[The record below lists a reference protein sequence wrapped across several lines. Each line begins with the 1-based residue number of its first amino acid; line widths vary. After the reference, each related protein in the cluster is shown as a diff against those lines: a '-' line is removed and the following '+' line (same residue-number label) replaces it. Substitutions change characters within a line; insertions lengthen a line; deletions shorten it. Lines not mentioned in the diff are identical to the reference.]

1 MQAHVHTPRIVVAVA
16 LVLLGGAALALRQPP
31 AYTATAAEPSAT
43 GTPSP
48 AEKAHADLHGRYAE
62 ARLRLA
68 RANLAKAED
77 LAGAIPGQVSE
88 PELAGLRR
96 RVALL
101 ERHVQA
107 TRDRPH
113 DNGFLLARAAADASA
128 EQAKVE
134 LEAARGVNKRV
145 AGTVSPKSLRQMEA
159 ALELAEIRRSIWSDP
174 SFLDSPLQV
183 MQMQIDQLTD
193 EVFELILRTD
203 ARVLHDRR

>member
-1 MQAHVHTPRIVVAVA
+1 MQTHVQKSGLVAAVAVA
-16 LVLLGGAALALRQPP
+16 LLGGAALALRQPP
-31 AYTATAAEPSAT
+31 APTATAAEPSAKA
-43 GTPSP
+43 TPSP
-48 AEKAHADLHGRYAE
+48 AEQAHADLHGRYAD

-77 LAGAIPGQVSE
+77 LASTIPGQVSD
-88 PELAGLRR
+88 PELKGLRR

-113 DNGFLLARAAADASA
+113 DNGFLLARAAAEATAD
-128 EQAKVE
+128 QARVE
-134 LEAARGVNKRV
+134 LEAARGANQRV
-145 AGTVSPKSLRQMEA
+145 AGTVSPKSLRQLEA
-159 ALELAEIRRSIWSDP
+159 ALELAEIRRSIWDDP

-203 ARVLHDRR
+203 SGFLDDRR

>member
-1 MQAHVHTPRIVVAVA
+1 MQTHVQKSGLVAAVAVA
-16 LVLLGGAALALRQPP
+16 LLGGAALALRQPP
-31 AYTATAAEPSAT
+31 APTATAAEPSAT
-43 GTPSP
+43 ATPSP
-48 AEKAHADLHGRYAE
+48 AEQTHAALHGRYAE

-113 DNGFLLARAAADASA
+113 DNGFQLSRAAAEAAA
-128 EQAKVE
+128 EQAAVE
-134 LEAARGVNKRV
+134 LEAARAANQRAQG
-145 AGTVSPKSLRQMEA
+145 AVSPRAILQLEA
-159 ALELAEIRRSIWSDP
+159 ALELAEIRRSIWDDP

-203 ARVLHDRR
+203 SGLLDDRR